1 MAETL
6 TYDPS
11 NDPEVL
17 ASIEADEA
25 ESLAIGEAM
34 INQANER
41 LAGKYKNAQEL
52 EKAYMELE
60 KKLGSQEPQSE
71 PESEEAGEDT
81 SEDNSD
87 ADAAVDFL
95 WKVNDEYTENDGKLS
110 DETMAAFEKMSSKEV
125 VEAFFR
131 YQETVEKA
139 EAPQNVELTQQQIN
153 EVQNSVGGEAKYAEL
168 VSWAADNFAPE
179 EITAFD
185 NLVETGNVPAIRLAL
200 QALQYRYQDSM
211 GFEGEMLQ
219 GKPAKAPEGFR
230 SQAEV
235 VRAMNDPRYDRD
247 PAYREEIM
255 QKLARSNLNY

>member
-11 NDPEVL
+11 NDPEDL

-60 KKLGSQEPQSE
+60 KKLGSQEPETESE
-71 PESEEAGEDT
+71 PEAGEDT

-87 ADAAVDFL
+87 TDAAVDFL
-95 WKVNDEYTENDGKLS
+95 WKVNDEYTENNGKLS

-131 YQETVEKA
+131 YQETVEKS

-219 GKPAKAPEGFR
+219 GKPAKATEGFR

>member
-6 TYDPS
+6 SYDPS
-11 NDPEVL
+11 SDPEVL
-17 ASIEADEA
+17 ASIESDEA
-25 ESLAIGEAM
+25 ESLAIGEEM

-52 EKAYMELE
+52 EKAYIELE
-60 KKLGSQEPQSE
+60 KKLGSQESTPEQGEETSQE
-71 PESEEAGEDT
+71 QPESE
-81 SEDNSD
+81 
-87 ADAAVDFL
+87 ADEAVDFL
-95 WKVNDEYTENDGKLS
+95 WQVNDEYTKNNGKLS

-131 YQETVEKA
+131 YQETVEKS
-139 EAPQNVELTQQQIN
+139 EASQGTELTAQQIN
-153 EVQNSVGGEAKYAEL
+153 EVQNSVGGEAKYQEL
-168 VSWAADNFAPE
+168 VSWAADNFSQE

-185 NLVETGNVPAIRLAL
+185 SVVETGNIPAIRLAL

-211 GFEGEMLQ
+211 GYEGNMLQ
-219 GKPAKAPEGFR
+219 GKPAKSRDAFQ

-247 PAYREEIM
+247 PAYRNEIM
-255 QKLARSNLNY
+255 EKLARSDIKF